1 MTRMRLGF
9 AAAVIGLG
17 ASTAAAQTVRPRID
31 PAVPGTPVVFDVQV
45 PANWGATTLLL
56 DTRTLNRDLSADSYR
71 HRVFARPSAS
81 CPTGMTCFRARIVL
95 DHRLE
100 PGEKTV
106 NFWTEG
112 GCCVR
117 SVPGRLRVAAA
128 PDADADG
135 LPDLW
140 ETAYGLSAQS
150 GAGSDGADGDA
161 DGDGVS
167 NRDELRAGTMPTGR
181 HLQYFGESSAGD
193 GQQMFPC
200 FRFAWAA
207 GAPGPVRIRLIGDD
221 GRQQIPELDSGGGCG
236 LESDAYV
243 ADRVVGVEVES
254 RDPIVVERELGS
266 GRDGYLAAGRAVAP
280 STEWHFAEGPSLGPV
295 DVFLLAYNPTSSP
308 VNATFTYYRAA
319 DEEPVITERRLDPGR
334 TTIWIN
340 ADEPALRGNFAVAVR
355 ASAPIVVDRGLRW
368 QPPGRSAPHESAA
381 TGAPQLS
388 ARWFFPHV
396 DAFKQSEEEIVVANP
411 NEVGT
416 LVEIA
421 AYQRHRGP
429 SVHYVVVE
437 RHARAVVRTSDL
449 GADALVGL
457 RLVSTNGVPIV
468 AEHVQRGAG
477 APDGRWVFADHGAG
491 AAGTA
496 WALAALFGEPS
507 EIALLNP
514 SKTEAEVEVQGLW
527 LQGTAETPT
536 VRRYRFKVPAERLL
550 VVPMANRSFADEPRG
565 AISSIVRSATIVS
578 LPDRD
583 GRTPDIVVGRT
594 APAGALGVRGAR
606 TEHFVAT
613 RLR

>member
-1 MTRMRLGF
+1 MTRTRLGF

-17 ASTAAAQTVRPRID
+17 ASAAAAQSVRPLPD
-31 PAVPGTPVVFDVQV
+31 PAIPGMPVVFEVQV
-45 PANWGATTLLL
+45 PAAWGATTLLL
-56 DTRTLNRDLSADSYR
+56 DTTTLNRELSADSYR
-71 HRVFARPSAS
+71 HRVFANPPAA
-81 CPTGMTCFRARIVL
+81 CPADTTCFTARVRL

-117 SVPGRLRVAAA
+117 SVPGRLRIGAA

-135 LPDLW
+135 LPDAW
-140 ETAYGLSAQS
+140 ELAYGLSLRS
-150 GAGSDGADGDA
+150 GDGDDGANGDA

-181 HLQYFGESSAGD
+181 HLLYFGESSAGE
-193 GQQMFPC
+193 GQRMFPC
-200 FRFAWAA
+200 FRFARA
-207 GAPGPVRIRLIGDD
+207 GQHPGPVRVRLIGDI

-236 LESDAYV
+236 LESDAFV

-254 RDPIVVERELGS
+254 REPIVVERELGS
-266 GRDGYLAAGRAVAP
+266 GRDGHLAAGRAVTP
-280 STEWHFAEGPSLGPV
+280 SAEWHFAEGPSLGPV
-295 DVFLLAYNPTSSP
+295 DVFLLAYNPAPSP
-308 VNATFTYYRAA
+308 VTATFTYYRAA

-334 TTIWIN
+334 TTVWIN
-340 ADEPALRGNFAVAVR
+340 ADEPTLRGNFAVAVR

-381 TGAPQLS
+381 TGAPQLA
-388 ARWFFPHV
+388 ARWFFPRV

-437 RHARAVVRTSDL
+437 RHARVVVRTADL

-477 APDGRWVFADHGAG
+477 SPDGRWVFADHGAE

-496 WALAALFGEPS
+496 WGLAALFGEPS

-514 SKTEAEVEVQGLW
+514 SKTEAEIEVQGLW
-527 LQGTAETPT
+527 LQGTVETPT

-550 VVPMANRSFADEPRG
+550 VVPMADRGFADEPRG

-583 GRTPDIVVGRT
+583 GRTPEIVVGRT
-594 APAGALGVRGAR
+594 AVAGALGVRDAR

-613 RLR
+613 RIR